1 MAIHRFM
8 AENSPKIG
16 DLEHAPEKA
25 CLLAADPADCP
36 SGKRE
41 AFAREIMP
49 KKS

>member
-36 SGKRE
+36 
-41 AFAREIMP
+41 FAREIMP